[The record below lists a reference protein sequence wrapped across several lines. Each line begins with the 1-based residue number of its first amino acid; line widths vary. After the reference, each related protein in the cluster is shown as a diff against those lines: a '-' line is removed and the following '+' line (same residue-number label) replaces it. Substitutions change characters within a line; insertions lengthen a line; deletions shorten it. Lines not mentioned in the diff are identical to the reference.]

1 MHLIV
6 QADIEVVT
14 GIDTD
19 LSELIDYA
27 QAQAEALLGYLEEGT
42 NTITKFMYEDTTM
55 IRLDDYPINALS
67 AITYKATA
75 NSTEQTLATTKYRY
89 SLEDAAIFMD
99 ETILEGYTVDL
110 TYTYGWNQTTVTNL
124 VKMLIVMLVVNNYYS
139 LYPDLKLTS
148 QVVLSEK
155 IGDYAVK
162 YANINGSNRTTF
174 EDWIN
179 YLVNLI
185 KGKGTAPEV
194 Y

>member
-1 MHLIV
+1 MHLIA
-6 QADIEVVT
+6 QADIEAVT
-14 GIDTD
+14 GVTTD

-42 NTITKFMYEDTTM
+42 ATITKFMYEDTTM

-67 AITYKATA
+67 SITYKATA

-89 SLEDAAIFMD
+89 ILKEAAIFID
-99 ETILEGYTVDL
+99 ETILEGYTLDV

-124 VKMLIVMLVVNNYYS
+124 VKMLLVMLVVNHYYS
-139 LYPDLKLTS
+139 LYPDLKVSS

-155 IGDYAVK
+155 IGDYAIK
-162 YANINGSNRTTF
+162 YANINDSNLKTF

-185 KGKGTAPEV
+185 KGRGNFPEV